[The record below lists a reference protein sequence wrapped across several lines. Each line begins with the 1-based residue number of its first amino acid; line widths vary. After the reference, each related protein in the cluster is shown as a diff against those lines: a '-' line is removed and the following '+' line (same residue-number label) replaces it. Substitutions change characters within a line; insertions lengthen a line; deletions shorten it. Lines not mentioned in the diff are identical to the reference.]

1 MEALPRTSHRLS
13 AAAADLG
20 MFTALRFV
28 GLLDIFSSM
37 PAGPKEPV
45 RGLKGV
51 AFRAP
56 RGQMQGAAPQA
67 MSVDIVEAR

>member
-1 MEALPRTSHRLS
+1 MEALASTSHRLS
-13 AAAADLG
+13 AAAADLR

-45 RGLKGV
+45 RGLNEV